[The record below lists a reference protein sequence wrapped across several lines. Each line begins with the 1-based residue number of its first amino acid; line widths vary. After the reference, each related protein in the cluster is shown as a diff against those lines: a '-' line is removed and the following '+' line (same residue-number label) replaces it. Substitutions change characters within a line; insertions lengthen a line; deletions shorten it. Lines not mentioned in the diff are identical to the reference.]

1 MFLHIPTKKELLFKK
16 ILKEDVLTMDYNAGY
31 QVDYDGYDYNTGIIK
46 TDIDELKNVWYKKWI
61 NNWPSK
67 YYAYITV
74 DDKFIGEIYAK
85 YDDKY
90 LGYEIGIV
98 IKNEY
103 RGKGYSTIAIKLLC
117 DKLKE
122 LGAKKIFHILPQSRK
137 SAIKADTNNGFVIK
151 KQNIDGIKKFGKIEK
166 LIYLEKFL

>member
-1 MFLHIPTKKELLFKK
+1 MS
-16 ILKEDVLTMDYNAGY
+16 YNAGY
-31 QVDYDGYDYNTGIIK
+31 QVDYDGYDYNTGVIK

-61 NNWPSK
+61 NNWPNK
-67 YYAYITV
+67 YYTYIAV
-74 DDKFIGEIYAK
+74 DENFIGEVYAK
-85 YDDKY
+85 YDDSY
-90 LGYEIGIV
+90 LGYKIGIV

-122 LGAKKIFHILPQSRK
+122 LGAKKIFYILPQSRK

-151 KQNIDGIKKFGKIEK
+151 KQNIDGIKN
-166 LIYLEKFL
+166 LEK